1 MFFLTVIM
9 RGEGGVSHASKMDF
23 RPLIRR
29 PVNLRSVF
37 LSFRRWKKPQWARA
51 QSLKCRPWFVHAI
64 SARGGY
70 SLSPLPSIRYTQL
83 TNCNAEFE
91 FLKLLGGRGQS
102 VKVKSGGWIIP
113 AVFFGIFGGKKRKS
127 SVMSHGRRRE
137 IIPSLHKCIGY
148 VGGKW
153 DAGRALCRVP

>member
-91 FLKLLGGRGQS
+91 FLKLLGE
-102 VKVKSGGWIIP
+102 GG
-113 AVFFGIFGGKKRKS
+113 GGKVLRLNRANGLFQPYFS
-127 SVMSHGRRRE
+127 EFSVGRR
-137 IIPSLHKCIGY
+137 GN
-148 VGGKW
+148 
-153 DAGRALCRVP
+153 RA